1 MPEMWMDLWNG
12 MINSLQILN
21 KSLHLYKLK
30 PERMKKEQV
39 QASLYRK
46 VWDAKREI
54 GKVYKNA
61 QSHHSR
67 YADLNAILDT
77 VEPVLFSFGL
87 IIMQPINN
95 NKVTTQ
101 LIDIDSGDMVESS
114 IELPAIT
121 NPQQMGS
128 AISYFRR
135 YTLSSLLSISTT
147 DDDDAV
153 SASKAAPAKPKATDD
168 LVNKFAQ
175 SLADGTAKWTVEK
188 FTANYELTEE
198 QLKLIEGV

>member
-1 MPEMWMDLWNG
+1 
-12 MINSLQILN
+12 
-21 KSLHLYKLK
+21 
-30 PERMKKEQV
+30 MKKEQV

-87 IIMQPINN
+87 IIMQPIRE
-95 NKVTTQ
+95 NKVITQ

-114 IELPAIT
+114 IELPAIN

-153 SASKAAPAKPKATDD
+153 SASKAAPSKPKATDD
-168 LVNKFAQ
+168 LVKKFAQ
-175 SLADGTAKWTVEK
+175 SLADGTAKWTVDK
-188 FTANYELTEE
+188 FTSTYELTEE
-198 QLKLIEGV
+198 QTKLIEAV

>member
-1 MPEMWMDLWNG
+1 MDLWNG

-87 IIMQPINN
+87 IIMQPIND

-121 NPQQMGS
+121 NPLQIGS

>member
-1 MPEMWMDLWNG
+1 M
-12 MINSLQILN
+12 
-21 KSLHLYKLK
+21 YKLK

-87 IIMQPINN
+87 IIMQPIND

-147 DDDDAV
+147 EDDDAV
-153 SASKAAPAKPKATDD
+153 SASKAAPAKPKATDE
-168 LVNKFAQ
+168 LVQKFAQ
-175 SLADGTAKWTVEK
+175 SLADGTAKWTIEK
-188 FTANYELTEE
+188 FKVNYELNEA
-198 QLKLIEGV
+198 QIQLIEAV

>member
-30 PERMKKEQV
+30 PERMKKEQL

-175 SLADGTAKWTVEK
+175 SLADGTAKWSVEK
-188 FTANYELTEE
+188 FTANYELTED
-198 QLKLIEGV
+198 QIKLIEGV

>member
-1 MPEMWMDLWNG
+1 LPEMWMDLWNG

-30 PERMKKEQV
+30 PERMKKEQL

-175 SLADGTAKWTVEK
+175 SLADGTAKWSVEK
-188 FTANYELTEE
+188 FTANYELTED
-198 QLKLIEGV
+198 QIKLIEGV

>member
-1 MPEMWMDLWNG
+1 LPEMWMDLWNG

-175 SLADGTAKWTVEK
+175 SLADGTAKWSVEK
-188 FTANYELTEE
+188 FTANYELTED
-198 QLKLIEGV
+198 QIKLIEGV

>member
-1 MPEMWMDLWNG
+1 LPEMWMDLWNG

>member
-30 PERMKKEQV
+30 PERMKKEQL

-188 FTANYELTEE
+188 FTSNYELTEE

>member
-1 MPEMWMDLWNG
+1 
-12 MINSLQILN
+12 
-21 KSLHLYKLK
+21 
-30 PERMKKEQV
+30 MKKEQL

-87 IIMQPINN
+87 IIMQPIRD
-95 NKVTTQ
+95 NKVITQ

-114 IELPAIT
+114 IELPAIN

-153 SASKAAPAKPKATDD
+153 SASKAAPSKPKATDD
-168 LVNKFAQ
+168 LVKKFAQ

-188 FTANYELTEE
+188 FTSTYELTEE

>member
-87 IIMQPINN
+87 IIMQPIND

-121 NPQQMGS
+121 NPLQIGS

>member
-1 MPEMWMDLWNG
+1 
-12 MINSLQILN
+12 
-21 KSLHLYKLK
+21 
-30 PERMKKEQV
+30 MKKEQV
-39 QASLYRK
+39 EASLYLK
-46 VWDAKREI
+46 VWNAKREI

-67 YADLNAILDT
+67 YADLNAILDS

-87 IIMQPINN
+87 IIMQPIRD
-95 NKVTTQ
+95 NKVITQ

-114 IELPAIT
+114 IELPAIN

-135 YTLSSLLSISTT
+135 YTLSSLLSIRTT

-153 SASKAAPAKPKATDD
+153 SASKAAPTKPKATDD

-175 SLADGTAKWTVEK
+175 SLADGTAKWSIEK
-188 FTANYELTEE
+188 FISTYELTEE
-198 QLKLIEGV
+198 QTKLIEAV

>member
-175 SLADGTAKWTVEK
+175 SLADGTAKWSVEK
-188 FTANYELTEE
+188 FTANYELTED
-198 QLKLIEGV
+198 QIKLIEGV